1 MFLAGVLRPAVEA
14 VQDPFHALDLHLDP
28 RAELDERRAEFSPVE
43 VDQRPELHLEAAEF
57 HLGRPLRAQAV
68 DQLRGDALDLSHATA
83 VIAPTVSDSL
93 GPGQRAIRLR
103 DALMEGDITWAL
115 HWAEGLDEAHVY
127 EVIAGACIR
136 DGRDHF
142 AAARAFPGALARG
155 DWQPVLERLLGEP
168 DTAFDDEA
176 ASLVAARI
184 VPDRWRPGGTALTVP
199 VLGMEHAAT
208 LYAAGAAGLALVDA
222 LRSRQIYET
231 VSLYYRR
238 GTLHAL
244 GPRPMLVLSASG

>member
-1 MFLAGVLRPAVEA
+1 M
-14 VQDPFHALDLHLDP
+14 H
-28 RAELDERRAEFSPVE
+28 ERRAELGPVE
-43 VDQRPELHLEAAEF
+43 IDQRPELHLEATEL
-57 HLGRPLRAQAV
+57 HLGRPLRAEAV
-68 DQLRGDALDLSHATA
+68 DQLRGDALDLGHATA

-103 DALMEGDITWAL
+103 DALFEGDTTWAL

-127 EVIAGACIR
+127 EVIGGACIR
-136 DGRDHF
+136 DARDGF
-142 AAARAFPGALARG
+142 AAARAFPAALAHRA
-155 DWQPVLERLLGEP
+155 WAPVFERLLGEP
-168 DTAFDDEA
+168 DTALDDEA

-184 VPDRWRPGGTALTVP
+184 VPDRWRPDGTPVTVL
-199 VLGMEHAAT
+199 VEGMEHAAA
-208 LYAAGAAGLALVDA
+208 LYAAGAAGLALIDA
-222 LRSRQIYET
+222 LRSRQIYEI